1 MNITMIK
8 KSNRISTLLTILG
21 ASALIVACAETQTEK
36 NAEPAKEVASGTTS
50 NSAVPLGEIGMADLV
65 ESAIGTLEF
74 FDGVPTDATIETLY
88 DNLDRMR
95 AIQVFLDNQG
105 AASLNAMRKGNA
117 SIGANASNK
126 VSITE
131 ELLKPQSLYLTGNT
145 STLYALTYLD
155 LKDEGPLVVEL
166 PPGMLGFIDD
176 AWFRFVGNMGAIGP
190 DRGQGGKYLFLPPGY
205 TGSIPDG
212 YFLVKPTTYNNLMF
226 LRGSIKNGLAPAVKN
241 IKDNLK
247 IYPLSQAANPAATEF
262 INFSGTEYST
272 LVNNDLSFY
281 EDLNALVQEE
291 PIEAINSEARG
302 LLASIGIVK
311 GKPFAPDERMKKLLN
326 EAAIIGAASARAITY
341 QPRIDGVFIYPETNS
356 AWTTAY
362 ADKNTSF
369 EKDGAMGLDAR
380 VLFYYNATGV
390 TPAMATTLVGAG
402 SDYALAYLDAN
413 QKAFDGSK
421 TYKLTLPPNVP
432 VNDFWAVTL
441 YDTQTRSLLQTS
453 QTFPTVGSQSD
464 GMVKNEDGSYDI
476 YFAPEAP
483 NGKEG
488 NWLQTIPGK
497 SWFIILRMYGPLE
510 PWIDKTW
517 RPSEIELVN
526 E

>member
-1 MNITMIK
+1 MIK
-8 KSNRISTLLTILG
+8 KSKRIGALLTIIG
-21 ASALIVACAETQTEK
+21 ASALMVGCAETQTEK
-36 NAEPAKEVASGTTS
+36 KAEPAKEVASTETKS
-50 NSAVPLGEIGMADLV
+50 NSAVPLGEIGMPNQV
-65 ESAIGTLEF
+65 ESAIGKLEF
-74 FDGVPTDATIETLY
+74 FDGVPTDATIDVLY

-95 AIQVFLDNQG
+95 AVQVFLDSQG

-131 ELLKPQSLYLTGNT
+131 ELLKSQSLYLTGNT

-155 LKDEGPLVVEL
+155 LKPEGPLVVEL

-190 DRGQGGKYLFLPPGY
+190 DKGKGGKYLFLPPGFEGP
-205 TGSIPDG
+205 TPEG
-212 YFLVKPTTYNNLMF
+212 YFVVKPNTYNNLMF
-226 LRGSIKNGLAPAVKN
+226 LRGSIKDGLPAAVKN

-247 IYPLSQAANPAATEF
+247 IYPLAEAASPAATEF
-262 INFSGTEYST
+262 INISGKEYST

-281 EDLNALVQEE
+281 EDLNALVQAE
-291 PIEAINSEARG
+291 PIDAIDPEARG

-311 GKPFAPDERMKKLLN
+311 GQPFAPDDRMKKLLN
-326 EAAIIGAASARAITY
+326 EAAVIGAASARAITY
-341 QPRIDGVFIYPETNS
+341 QPRIDGVYIYPDTKS

-362 ADKNTSF
+362 ANKNTSF

-390 TPAMATTLVGAG
+390 TPAMATTRVGAG

-413 QKAFDGSK
+413 QNAFDGAK
-421 TYKLTLPPNVP
+421 TYKLHLPPNVP

-441 YDTQTRSLLQTS
+441 YDTQTRSLLQTG
-453 QTFPTVGSQSD
+453 QEFPTVGSQSK
-464 GMVKNEDGSYDI
+464 GMVKNKDGSYDI

-483 NGKEG
+483 KGQKG
-488 NWLQTIPGK
+488 NWLQTLPGK

-517 RPSEIELVN
+517 RPGEIELVK
-526 E
+526 